1 MASWRVAPA
10 LRTRDQAD
18 GNGAVSA
25 EEGAN
30 MDLVTTFG
38 ISSSA
43 LAPFGVPERRPRA
56 SSQAKKGRKLGEL
69 LVAAGVI
76 TEKVLAEALAEQRR
90 SRPKLPLG
98 EILLRRELVPGAVLV
113 RFLSSQCELE
123 LDQEGGFGS
132 GLRDAIENRHV
143 NAPTEDD
150 AAEPASAST
159 GRALTKSWRASDRP
173 RRIGELLIEA
183 GLLNGAQLDEA
194 LAEQEDSGRMLGEIL
209 VDRRYV
215 PMITLVNLLA
225 EQLHGRLDQA
235 DGFGTGLRTTLEEKL
250 LDDRA
255 TAAA

>member
-10 LRTRDQAD
+10 LRVRDQAE
-18 GNGAVSA
+18 GSSAMSA

-30 MDLVTTFG
+30 MELVTGFG
-38 ISSSA
+38 IGSSA
-43 LAPFGVPERRPRA
+43 LAPLGVPERRPRA
-56 SSQAKKGRKLGEL
+56 SQATKGRRLGEL

-76 TEKVLAEALAEQRR
+76 TEKVLADALAEQRR

-113 RFLSSQCELE
+113 SFLSSQCELE

-132 GLRDAIENRHV
+132 GLRGAIENRHFTV
-143 NAPTEDD
+143 PTEDD
-150 AAEPASAST
+150 APEPAAAST
-159 GRALTKSWRASDRP
+159 GRALTKSWRASGRP

-183 GLLNGAQLDEA
+183 GLLTGAQLDEA

-250 LDDRA
+250 LDVRA
-255 TAAA
+255 TAA